1 MKKSRNAAGIAAVFF
16 LCTGLAACQRNE
28 PPPDLIKTQRET
40 LNKAKE
46 LDAQA
51 REQAEA
57 QSRAIEAATG
67 GTESAGKEA
76 SR

>member
-1 MKKSRNAAGIAAVFF
+1 MNRTRSTTWMAALLA

-40 LNKAKE
+40 LVKAKE

-51 REQAEA
+51 KEQAEA
-57 QSRAIEAATG
+57 QAKAIEAATG
-67 GTESAGKEA
+67 GTESAGK
-76 SR
+76 